1 MNTANKKREDPE
13 KIWEDVSLDGDFN
26 DSFVCRC
33 RWLQCRWFHITFY
46 APGELE
52 RWREEMVNLWWWKT
66 MPLATFKMILLVE
79 DFHRDFT
86 TLLGWSF
93 TSTPRRRWRSRA
105 SWRGQRRTS
114 TTTWR
119 RIHCYGRF
127 DFLLGVAWSEIN
139 LILCDAVGND
149 RGDDGDVRDIDDDD
163 KRVAPR
169 QCREEGK
176 SWHPHPEPFED
187 DCHWDWFD
195 HTAGLDGFLR
205 GSGLIFFFWLSL
217 HTWSSRAQWARR
229 GGVRPFW
236 GQIFLLATVA

>member
-1 MNTANKKREDPE
+1 
-13 KIWEDVSLDGDFN
+13 
-26 DSFVCRC
+26 
-33 RWLQCRWFHITFY
+33 
-46 APGELE
+46 
-52 RWREEMVNLWWWKT
+52 MVKLWWWKT

-149 RGDDGDVRDIDDDD
+149 RRDDGDVRDIDDDVE
-163 KRVAPR
+163 KRGRVDNPIPSPLRIITVEIDSITWAGWFSKR
-169 QCREEGK
+169 I
-176 SWHPHPEPFED
+176 WPH
-187 DCHWDWFD
+187 
-195 HTAGLDGFLR
+195 
-205 GSGLIFFFWLSL
+205 IFFGFSL
-217 HTWSSRAQWARR
+217 PGAAGVECSMAREM
-229 GGVRPFW
+229 GNTV
-236 GQIFLLATVA
+236 IFSISPDLMRISVSP

>member
-1 MNTANKKREDPE
+1 MPMLLITISMISYHLLLSLENLNDEERKWSTCDGESTCLWQHLRWSFRLRTFIETSLPC
-13 KIWEDVSLDGDFN
+13 LDG
-26 DSFVCRC
+26 
-33 RWLQCRWFHITFY
+33 
-46 APGELE
+46 P
-52 RWREEMVNLWWWKT
+52 
-66 MPLATFKMILLVE
+66 
-79 DFHRDFT
+79 
-86 TLLGWSF
+86 
-93 TSTPRRRWRSRA
+93 TPRRRWRSRA
-105 SWRGQRRTS
+105 SWWGQTRTS

-119 RIHCYGRF
+119 RSHCYGRF

-149 RGDDGDVRDIDDDD
+149 RGDDGDVCDIDDDD

-229 GGVRPFW
+229 GGV
-236 GQIFLLATVA
+236 